1 MSKLGSN
8 KQHVPFYISAL
19 LPLYRADHHWQ
30 QMARIHFPE
39 ENKLSFRYIPTQG
52 EYLKQKSNLTTLKQ
66 QVPVFKKYIENKVK
80 YSEC

>member
-52 EYLKQKSNLTTLKQ
+52 E
-66 QVPVFKKYIENKVK
+66 
-80 YSEC
+80 